1 MPGLVTKQEAVLR
14 AENLDLSFLIPVL
27 TNKIPNRSIKPNDLL
42 REYKRFLAIKVIAE
56 DTEAPFSLSPSA
68 MVDQVWH
75 QHILHTKQYRL
86 TCTQFGVNIDHDPA
100 GAGDPEPV
108 REKRLKMTKA
118 FYKTVFNEDAP
129 DKYWKMKEA
138 SDPVMLKNFN
148 EDDKKLVM
156 TVEMPNGKNLLI
168 ACPVDGTVG
177 TLRRLIS
184 KHPGSGCLPRFDPEG
199 TEQFFR
205 LIGECRRLE
214 DDERL
219 KDIEDDTVQVIF
231 DQSGC

>member
-1 MPGLVTKQEAVLR
+1 MPGLVTKQEVVLR

-27 TNKIPNRSIKPNDLL
+27 TNKILNRSINPNVLF

-68 MVDQVWH
+68 VVDQVWH

-86 TCTQFGVNIDHDPA
+86 TCTALGVYIDHDPA
-100 GAGDPEPV
+100 GAGDPESV

-138 SDPVMLKNFN
+138 SNPVKLKNSN
-148 EDDKKLVM
+148 EDDRKIVM
-156 TVEMPNGKNLLI
+156 TVEMPTFTDLRI

-177 TLRRLIS
+177 TLRRLIRN
-184 KHPGSGCLPRFDPEG
+184 HPESGCLPRDDPEG
-199 TEQFFR
+199 TKQFFH
-205 LIGECRRLE
+205 LNAGGRRLA
-214 DDERL
+214 DDELLR
-219 KDIEDDTVQVIF
+219 DINVSVELYYS
-231 DQSGC
+231 QSGC